1 MTEKDIQ
8 MELDRLQAEAN
19 AIYEQEA
26 VNNER
31 VMQLCAEA
39 REALHAGDSER
50 YWACMNEAQER
61 TRMSEVYLKLINKT
75 AEDSRRLLVEVMG
88 PVGCLIWDA
97 IRRRQEEEMGS

>member
-19 AIYEQEA
+19 AIYEQEDA
-26 VNNER
+26 NNER

-39 REALHAGDSER
+39 REALYAGDSER
-50 YWACMNEAQER
+50 YWACMTEAQKR
-61 TRMSEVYLKLINKT
+61 THMSEVYLKLINKT
-75 AEDSRRLLVEVMG
+75 AEDSRRLLVGVMG
-88 PVGCLIWDA
+88 PVGGLIWDA

>member
-19 AIYEQEA
+19 AIHEQAA

-39 REALHAGDSER
+39 REAVDAGDSER
-50 YWACMNEAQER
+50 YWACMNEAQAGM
-61 TRMSEVYLKLINKT
+61 RMSEMYLKLINKT
-75 AEDSRRLLVEVMG
+75 AEDSRRLMVGVMG
-88 PVGCLIWDA
+88 PVGGLIWDA
-97 IRRRQEEEMGS
+97 IRRQHYDGMGS